1 MPNIPYIR
9 WYLLFYFTVQ
19 LFPLSMLPKEINIII
34 NILYT
39 KSVEEMMNRMKKIVL
54 LFFR

>member
-39 KSVEEMMNRMKKIVL
+39 NSVEEMMNRMKKIVL